1 MIVGVGCVDSLGL
14 DNKVAMCGEISRE
27 LDYVTDTNTALI
39 TFKIGRD
46 HQAQQSL
53 LCLLTVDNNILEC
66 LSNNEPLTKQ
76 SLVFSLLSNQ
86 RGLE

>member
-1 MIVGVGCVDSLGL
+1 MSDVMIAGVGCVDSLGL

-46 HQAQQSL
+46 HQEHSHSLSLDCPQQN
-53 LCLLTVDNNILEC
+53 T
-66 LSNNEPLTKQ
+66 
-76 SLVFSLLSNQ
+76 
-86 RGLE
+86 

>member
-1 MIVGVGCVDSLGL
+1 MPDVRCDVRSGVGCVDSLGL

-46 HQAQQSL
+46 HQAEQSL
-53 LCLLTVDNNILEC
+53 PV
-66 LSNNEPLTKQ
+66 S
-76 SLVFSLLSNQ
+76 
-86 RGLE
+86 

>member
-1 MIVGVGCVDSLGL
+1 MDSLGL

-46 HQAQQSL
+46 HQAEQSL
-53 LCLLTVDNNILEC
+53 PV
-66 LSNNEPLTKQ
+66 S
-76 SLVFSLLSNQ
+76 
-86 RGLE
+86 

>member
-1 MIVGVGCVDSLGL
+1 MKASLSVSLIATGAGCVDSLGL

-46 HQAQQSL
+46 HQAHCHSG
-53 LCLLTVDNNILEC
+53 LLTVSATTLE
-66 LSNNEPLTKQ
+66 SVQ
-76 SLVFSLLSNQ
+76 SLMMILRPGVTVT
-86 RGLE
+86 

>member
-1 MIVGVGCVDSLGL
+1 MDSLGL

-46 HQAQQSL
+46 HQAHCPSGL
-53 LCLLTVDNNILEC
+53 STVSATTLE
-66 LSNNEPLTKQ
+66 S
-76 SLVFSLLSNQ
+76 VFSL
-86 RGLE
+86 